1 MTATAHGEG
10 RPAELGA
17 RVGLALVALAQAE
30 IGVWGLLAPHSFY
43 ASYPGAGRHWVS
55 ALGPYDEH
63 LIRDFAGTELGFAVL
78 LACAA
83 VWFERRLVLV
93 AGAAF
98 LVATLP
104 HFAYHLATT
113 DRLSTA
119 DDLASLGGFAI
130 ELALVAAAMAVVA
143 RPSRLSPGPPARP
156 AGVPTGPTRSKVTEG
171 SS

>member
-1 MTATAHGEG
+1 RRSRLPVGDRLGQRRRSRPACRRRGAGCPRERGGMTAASRGGGG
-10 RPAELGA
+10 RRELGA
-17 RVGLALVALAQAE
+17 RLGLALVALAQAE

-63 LIRDFAGTELGFAVL
+63 LVRDFAGTELGFAVL

-98 LVATLP
+98 LAATLP
-104 HFAYHLATT
+104 H
-113 DRLSTA
+113 
-119 DDLASLGGFAI
+119 I
-130 ELALVAAAMAVVA
+130 
-143 RPSRLSPGPPARP
+143 
-156 AGVPTGPTRSKVTEG
+156 
-171 SS
+171 